1 MSPDPGEGVPSERL
15 GGGWLSTGRHS
26 EGCRADQ
33 VGREKNGASLGAE
46 PLPLT
51 LRVCSFSRATWPQT
65 LFILEAPMAQPRPL
79 AWKQAVTQLA
89 QQPLPARSHTGSA
102 SPPTAW
108 PPPHRPR
115 PPPRPSGCPR
125 MFMWTACICGDRPW
139 EVPSRHHPAPLARP
153 PWGHSVPTS
162 PCPPTSTWQCGPCV
176 QAVLGAHS
184 PRAPPLGKRSCRV
197 Q

>member
-1 MSPDPGEGVPSERL
+1 MRLMRKKKERETTIKEKWAGECQL
-15 GGGWLSTGRHS
+15 IFLLKGWLSTGRHS

-115 PPPRPSGCPR
+115 PPHTSAGENEEA
-125 MFMWTACICGDRPW
+125 T
-139 EVPSRHHPAPLARP
+139 PAPQ
-153 PWGHSVPTS
+153 
-162 PCPPTSTWQCGPCV
+162 TWPY
-176 QAVLGAHS
+176 LS
-184 PRAPPLGKRSCRV
+184 SFN
-197 Q
+197 